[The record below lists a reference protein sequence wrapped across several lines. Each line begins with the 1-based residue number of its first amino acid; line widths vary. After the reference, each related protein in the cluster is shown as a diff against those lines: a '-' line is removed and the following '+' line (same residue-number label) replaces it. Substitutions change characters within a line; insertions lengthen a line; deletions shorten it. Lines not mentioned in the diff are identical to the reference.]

1 MAKLTLTIYDIVTQE
16 GTATNPEMK
25 SDISLSIGDGDVEG
39 TISKEVPIKTLYP
52 ILTPMGKVLGRKV
65 RIDFKLSLVDFSFQQ
80 KMYTPDEL
88 TAKIYVNYSS
98 DSSGKEQMLKFYMDD
113 LAQLFANK
121 KVSLTCSNIVDGK
134 EESYIVGQDFYVHE
148 VIPCKYPNK
157 IYVTLRIYSP
167 DKMLTLTQ
175 YSRCWTAKKLSA
187 NILKSELTN
196 YKLPY
201 DTDKCVQCDTTQ
213 MKHLLKDSKE
223 HIFPYLV
230 QYNESF
236 YDMLCRTTNR
246 WGEFMYYYDGK
257 IHIGYDDDKGKAKEI
272 VDGYKSI
279 SYYDCTSAQ
288 PKQENA
294 GTFVCEAPYD
304 NNVLNSTVKKDGAAK
319 VFATIKN
326 MADMDAG
333 ADYYWLSKVGQVLT
347 NNKPIMNF
355 MFDTAVNDL
364 LMWAQQEA
372 LVSQYNDK
380 HNEAYFKKKKEHI
393 SMLDEQYSNGNKT
406 LNQFSEASPIVG
418 AKDYAAIL
426 TGEMMA
432 ERNNIV
438 IDYDTYAPNLHIGQL
453 IKVDDKLYIVSGI
466 TAKSE
471 TINTYKIENK
481 TEVVVVPTTKLVF
494 YVNAIGMNEDKRFY
508 PTMIPSGH
516 IRTSGPQVAVVVDTD
531 DPIMRNR
538 VRVKYPWQL
547 TSVNPAYEKIVA
559 SDLKS
564 HDVSDA
570 TPWLIYASANGP
582 AGAGVHGRHY
592 LAEKVLVNYA
602 NNNVERPYVVGA
614 VSTAT
619 PKAVKIGSALLQ
631 APNGEYIKVH
641 EGTGKGATAFMANF
655 TPGLSLANGFV
666 DMPDI
671 FGDSE
676 MSKCF
681 EGGVDMGDRYGIW
694 KISGSTDKRAINISS
709 PWGTVSVNA
718 FTGISINAPNGNISI
733 KGKNVSIEAGN
744 NLTLT
749 SGTNIRNKF
758 ASTYG
763 DGAAFNIL
771 SFMYDV
777 ETMVAKKL
785 ASMVESVIDLSLIRS
800 LIEVYW
806 KPQEG
811 ALTIQSNRYLKLGA
825 GGALPGYPDAAY
837 LNPKKLEERDKKLT
851 DKEIPQTL
859 KMGPA
864 MVHIINAVPKI
875 VDKMIVNYKKSYT
888 KCISKR
894 DEFVQAII
902 NLSSCSNTQVIAKI
916 CSQYDTLKNK
926 LWDPQTKKIVEADL
940 AFTDACKADSIDD
953 VSDLAVMAFEHY
965 DASNAKKYSKKSQDA
980 LKNYILKRRVE
991 YKADVVKK
999 ANELLESIA
1008 KLRTEPQKL
1017 GDLTAY
1023 GIGPRES
1030 DAPADY
1036 IKALQT
1042 AISAEKCKD
1051 SAMFKYAYNEQNAI
1065 TDERADLTDEAI
1077 QDINFHRNALVRLIA
1092 LNLIEGWGM
1101 EPKAIKFALDGDQ
1114 IVESEMAATPQ
1125 KPVSDADL
1133 ENEAMWNLYVR
1144 SLQFT
1149 KPLSKSTTLLDD
1161 VVEGLNLNNLN
1172 LATPFREYY
1181 SWANAKSGQ
1190 ILFGTGSTY
1199 SMKTDGTISKLETHH
1214 NQGKITR
1221 ALLSEKE
1228 QGAYD
1233 RLNESVQLQLKQLC
1247 DAFEIIALP
1256 GDEAPEDNNND
1267 AGNELP
1273 VVDENLIQNNI

>member
-516 IRTSGPQVAVVVDTD
+516 IRTSGPQVAVV
-531 DPIMRNR
+531 
-538 VRVKYPWQL
+538 
-547 TSVNPAYEKIVA
+547 
-559 SDLKS
+559 SD
-564 HDVSDA
+564 V
-570 TPWLIYASANGP
+570 
-582 AGAGVHGRHY
+582 
-592 LAEKVLVNYA
+592 
-602 NNNVERPYVVGA
+602 
-614 VSTAT
+614 
-619 PKAVKIGSALLQ
+619 
-631 APNGEYIKVH
+631 
-641 EGTGKGATAFMANF
+641 
-655 TPGLSLANGFV
+655 
-666 DMPDI
+666 
-671 FGDSE
+671 
-676 MSKCF
+676 
-681 EGGVDMGDRYGIW
+681 
-694 KISGSTDKRAINISS
+694 
-709 PWGTVSVNA
+709 
-718 FTGISINAPNGNISI
+718 
-733 KGKNVSIEAGN
+733 
-744 NLTLT
+744 
-749 SGTNIRNKF
+749 
-758 ASTYG
+758 
-763 DGAAFNIL
+763 
-771 SFMYDV
+771 
-777 ETMVAKKL
+777 
-785 ASMVESVIDLSLIRS
+785 
-800 LIEVYW
+800 
-806 KPQEG
+806 
-811 ALTIQSNRYLKLGA
+811 
-825 GGALPGYPDAAY
+825 
-837 LNPKKLEERDKKLT
+837 
-851 DKEIPQTL
+851 
-859 KMGPA
+859 
-864 MVHIINAVPKI
+864 
-875 VDKMIVNYKKSYT
+875 
-888 KCISKR
+888 
-894 DEFVQAII
+894 
-902 NLSSCSNTQVIAKI
+902 
-916 CSQYDTLKNK
+916 
-926 LWDPQTKKIVEADL
+926 
-940 AFTDACKADSIDD
+940 
-953 VSDLAVMAFEHY
+953 
-965 DASNAKKYSKKSQDA
+965 
-980 LKNYILKRRVE
+980 
-991 YKADVVKK
+991 
-999 ANELLESIA
+999 
-1008 KLRTEPQKL
+1008 
-1017 GDLTAY
+1017 
-1023 GIGPRES
+1023 
-1030 DAPADY
+1030 
-1036 IKALQT
+1036 
-1042 AISAEKCKD
+1042 
-1051 SAMFKYAYNEQNAI
+1051 
-1065 TDERADLTDEAI
+1065 
-1077 QDINFHRNALVRLIA
+1077 
-1092 LNLIEGWGM
+1092 
-1101 EPKAIKFALDGDQ
+1101 
-1114 IVESEMAATPQ
+1114 
-1125 KPVSDADL
+1125 
-1133 ENEAMWNLYVR
+1133 
-1144 SLQFT
+1144 
-1149 KPLSKSTTLLDD
+1149 
-1161 VVEGLNLNNLN
+1161 
-1172 LATPFREYY
+1172 
-1181 SWANAKSGQ
+1181 
-1190 ILFGTGSTY
+1190 
-1199 SMKTDGTISKLETHH
+1199 
-1214 NQGKITR
+1214 
-1221 ALLSEKE
+1221 
-1228 QGAYD
+1228 
-1233 RLNESVQLQLKQLC
+1233 
-1247 DAFEIIALP
+1247 
-1256 GDEAPEDNNND
+1256 
-1267 AGNELP
+1267 
-1273 VVDENLIQNNI
+1273 

>member
-1 MAKLTLTIYDIVTQE
+1 MAKLTLTIYGVI
-16 GTATNPEMK
+16 TNRMPLQKTDVSISVGDDVINGELSKRMPLLQRDLSSK
-25 SDISLSIGDGDVEG
+25 DAKWEKGGAMDVNFSLSLG
-39 TISKEVPIKTLYP
+39 TFQL
-52 ILTPMGKVLGRKV
+52 
-65 RIDFKLSLVDFSFQQ
+65 QQ
-80 KMYTPDEL
+80 KMYSPHEIEAEILITPTNIDRI
-88 TAKIYVNYSS
+88 TQKVNLSKV
-98 DSSGKEQMLKFYMDD
+98 DFFDM
-113 LAQLFANK
+113 FANK
-121 KVSLTCSNIVDGK
+121 RVALTYSNRNENN
-134 EESYIVGQDFYVHE
+134 EEVTYTVGEDFYVHE
-148 VIPCKYPNK
+148 FIPCKQPDK
-157 IYVTLRIYSP
+157 VQVMLKIYSP
-167 DKMLTLTQ
+167 DKLLTLSQ
-175 YSRCWTAKKLSA
+175 YCRSFTAKKLGGD
-187 NILKSELTN
+187 ILKKELPN
-196 YKLPY
+196 FKLPY
-201 DTDKCVQCDTTQ
+201 AKDESVKCDTTQ
-213 MKHLLKDSKE
+213 MKHLLRGQQE
-223 HIFPYLV
+223 HIIPYLV

-236 YDMLCRTTNR
+236 YDLLARTTNR
-246 WGEFMYYYDGK
+246 NGEFMYYYDGK
-257 IHIGYDDDKGKAKEI
+257 LRIGYDADESKAVEI
-272 VDGYKSI
+272 IDGYKSI

-471 TINTYKIENK
+471 TINTYKIENY
-481 TEVVVVPTTKLVF
+481 TDVIVVPSKKLVF

-516 IRTSGPQVAVVVDTD
+516 IRTSGPQVAVVVDVN
-531 DPIMRNR
+531 DPNKKNR
-538 VRVKYPWQL
+538 VRLKYPWQL
-547 TSVNPAYEKIVA
+547 TSVNPMYEAITA
-559 SDLKS
+559 SDLKGQ
-564 HDVSDA
+564 DVSDA
-570 TPWLIYASANGP
+570 TPWLIYAASSGP

-602 NNNVERPYVVGA
+602 NNNVERPFVVGA

-619 PKAVKIGSALLQ
+619 PTSLKTGSAVIQ

-655 TPGLSLANGFV
+655 TPGLSLVNGFLDV
-666 DMPDI
+666 PDF
-671 FGDSE
+671 FGSDNE
-676 MSKCF
+676 MSKAF
-681 EGGVDMGDRYGIW
+681 EGGVELGDKYGIW
-694 KISGSTDKRAINISS
+694 KISGSTDRRAIDISS
-709 PWGTVSVNA
+709 PWGNVSINA

-733 KGKNVSIEAGN
+733 RGKNVSIEAGN

-1077 QDINFHRNALVRLIA
+1077 QDINFHRNALIRLIS
-1092 LNLIEGWGM
+1092 LNLVEGWGM
-1101 EPKAIKFALDGDQ
+1101 ESKAIKFKLDGNK
-1114 IVESEMAATPQ
+1114 IVESKIAATPQ
-1125 KPVSDADL
+1125 KPASDADL

-1149 KPLSKSTTLLDD
+1149 KPMAKATSLLDD

-1172 LATPFREYY
+1172 LAAPFREYY

-1214 NQGKITR
+1214 NQGKITK

-1233 RLNESVQLQLKQLC
+1233 RLNESVQKKLFSTIRANQ
-1247 DAFEIIALP
+1247 ALP
-1256 GDEAPEDNNND
+1256 ADQDPGNNNND
-1267 AGNELP
+1267 AGDELP

>member
-1 MAKLTLTIYDIVTQE
+1 M
-16 GTATNPEMK
+16 
-25 SDISLSIGDGDVEG
+25 
-39 TISKEVPIKTLYP
+39 
-52 ILTPMGKVLGRKV
+52 
-65 RIDFKLSLVDFSFQQ
+65 
-80 KMYTPDEL
+80 
-88 TAKIYVNYSS
+88 
-98 DSSGKEQMLKFYMDD
+98 
-113 LAQLFANK
+113 
-121 KVSLTCSNIVDGK
+121 
-134 EESYIVGQDFYVHE
+134 
-148 VIPCKYPNK
+148 
-157 IYVTLRIYSP
+157 
-167 DKMLTLTQ
+167 
-175 YSRCWTAKKLSA
+175 
-187 NILKSELTN
+187 
-196 YKLPY
+196 
-201 DTDKCVQCDTTQ
+201 
-213 MKHLLKDSKE
+213 
-223 HIFPYLV
+223 
-230 QYNESF
+230 
-236 YDMLCRTTNR
+236 
-246 WGEFMYYYDGK
+246 
-257 IHIGYDDDKGKAKEI
+257 
-272 VDGYKSI
+272 
-279 SYYDCTSAQ
+279 
-288 PKQENA
+288 
-294 GTFVCEAPYD
+294 
-304 NNVLNSTVKKDGAAK
+304 
-319 VFATIKN
+319 
-326 MADMDAG
+326 
-333 ADYYWLSKVGQVLT
+333 
-347 NNKPIMNF
+347 
-355 MFDTAVNDL
+355 
-364 LMWAQQEA
+364 
-372 LVSQYNDK
+372 
-380 HNEAYFKKKKEHI
+380 
-393 SMLDEQYSNGNKT
+393 
-406 LNQFSEASPIVG
+406 
-418 AKDYAAIL
+418 
-426 TGEMMA
+426 
-432 ERNNIV
+432 
-438 IDYDTYAPNLHIGQL
+438 
-453 IKVDDKLYIVSGI
+453 
-466 TAKSE
+466 
-471 TINTYKIENK
+471 
-481 TEVVVVPTTKLVF
+481 
-494 YVNAIGMNEDKRFY
+494 
-508 PTMIPSGH
+508 MIPAGH
-516 IRTSGPQVAVVVDTD
+516 IRSCGPQVAVVVDVD
-531 DPIMRNR
+531 DPIKRNR

-547 TSVNPAYEKIVA
+547 TSVNPAYEEIVA
-559 SDLKS
+559 SNLKD

-619 PKAVKIGSALLQ
+619 PKAVKIGSAVLQ

-666 DMPDI
+666 DMPDL

-681 EGGVDMGDRYGIW
+681 EGGVDLGDKYGIW

-851 DKEIPQTL
+851 DKEIPKTL

-875 VDKMIVNYKKSYT
+875 VDKMITNYKKSYE
-888 KCISKR
+888 KCISKEDELDKAINKLR
-894 DEFVQAII
+894 DY
-902 NLSSCSNTQVIAKI
+902 SNTIDPGKV
-916 CSQYDTLKNK
+916 CRHYGDLKNK
-926 LWDPQTKKIVEADL
+926 FWNPQTKKIEEADMG
-940 AFTDACKADSIDD
+940 FTNACKADSINDVDD
-953 VSDLAVMAFEHY
+953 YAIFQVEIGD
-965 DASNAKKYSKKSQDA
+965 DANASKYSRKSQEA
-980 LKNYILKRRVE
+980 LKNYILKRRKKC
-991 YKADVVKK
+991 KADVVKK

-1077 QDINFHRNALVRLIA
+1077 QDINFHRNALIRLIS
-1092 LNLIEGWGM
+1092 LNLVEGWGM
-1101 EPKAIKFALDGDQ
+1101 ESKAIKFKLDGNK
-1114 IVESEMAATPQ
+1114 IVESKIAATPK
-1125 KPVSDADL
+1125 KPASDADL

-1149 KPLSKSTTLLDD
+1149 KPMAKATSLLDA

-1233 RLNESVQLQLKQLC
+1233 RLNESVQLRLKQLC

-1273 VVDENLIQNNI
+1273 VVDENLIQI

>member
-494 YVNAIGMNEDKRFY
+494 YVNAIGMNEDKWFY

-681 EGGVDMGDRYGIW
+681 EGGVDMGDKYGIW

-851 DKEIPQTL
+851 NKEITQTL

-1273 VVDENLIQNNI
+1273 VVDENLIQNNN

>member
-65 RIDFKLSLVDFSFQQ
+65 RIDFKLSLVDFSIQQ

-666 DMPDI
+666 DMPDL

-681 EGGVDMGDRYGIW
+681 EGGVDMGDKYGIW

-1114 IVESEMAATPQ
+1114 IVESKIAATPQ

>member
-39 TISKEVPIKTLYP
+39 TISKEIPIKTLYP
-52 ILTPMGKVLGRKV
+52 ILTPLGKVLGRKV

-777 ETMVAKKL
+777 EAMVAKKL

-1125 KPVSDADL
+1125 KPASDADL

>member
-666 DMPDI
+666 DMPDL

-681 EGGVDMGDRYGIW
+681 EGGVDMGDKYGIW

>member
-666 DMPDI
+666 DMPDL

-902 NLSSCSNTQVIAKI
+902 NLSSCSNTQVISKI

-1149 KPLSKSTTLLDD
+1149 KPLSRSTTLLDD

>member
-1 MAKLTLTIYDIVTQE
+1 MAKLTLTIYGVI
-16 GTATNPEMK
+16 TNRMPLQKTDVSISVGDDVINGELSKRMPLLQRDLSSK
-25 SDISLSIGDGDVEG
+25 DAKWEKGGAMDVNFSLSLG
-39 TISKEVPIKTLYP
+39 TFQL
-52 ILTPMGKVLGRKV
+52 
-65 RIDFKLSLVDFSFQQ
+65 QQ
-80 KMYTPDEL
+80 KMYCPHEIEAEILITPTNIDR
-88 TAKIYVNYSS
+88 TTQKVNLSKV
-98 DSSGKEQMLKFYMDD
+98 DFFDM
-113 LAQLFANK
+113 FANK
-121 KVSLTCSNIVDGK
+121 RVALTYSNRNENN
-134 EESYIVGQDFYVHE
+134 EEVTYTVGEDFYVHE
-148 VIPCKYPNK
+148 FIPCKQPDK
-157 IYVTLRIYSP
+157 VQVMLKIYSP
-167 DKMLTLTQ
+167 DKLLTLSQ
-175 YSRCWTAKKLSA
+175 YCRSFTAKKLGGD
-187 NILKSELTN
+187 ILKKELPN
-196 YKLPY
+196 FKLPY
-201 DTDKCVQCDTTQ
+201 AKDESVKCDTTQ
-213 MKHLLKDSKE
+213 MKHLLRGQQE
-223 HIFPYLV
+223 HIIPYLV

-236 YDMLCRTTNR
+236 YDLLARTTNR
-246 WGEFMYYYDGK
+246 NGEFMYYYDGK
-257 IHIGYDDDKGKAKEI
+257 LRIGYDADESKAVEI
-272 VDGYKSI
+272 IDGYKSI
-279 SYYDCTSAQ
+279 TYHNTPLAQ
-288 PKQENA
+288 LKQENE
-294 GTFVCEAPYD
+294 GPLELEASYD
-304 NNVLNSTVKKDGAAK
+304 DNVLNSTVKKDGAAK

-471 TINTYKIENK
+471 TINTYKIENY
-481 TEVVVVPTTKLVF
+481 TDVIVVPSKKLVF

-516 IRTSGPQVAVVVDTD
+516 IRTSGPQVAVVVDVN
-531 DPIMRNR
+531 DPNKKNR
-538 VRVKYPWQL
+538 VRLKYPWQL
-547 TSVNPAYEKIVA
+547 TSVNPMYEAITA
-559 SDLKS
+559 SDLKGQ
-564 HDVSDA
+564 DVSDA
-570 TPWLIYASANGP
+570 TPWLIYAASSGP

-602 NNNVERPYVVGA
+602 NNNVERPFVVGA

-619 PKAVKIGSALLQ
+619 PTSLKTGSAVIQ

-655 TPGLSLANGFV
+655 TPGLSLVNGFLDV
-666 DMPDI
+666 PDF
-671 FGDSE
+671 FGSDNE
-676 MSKCF
+676 MSKAF
-681 EGGVDMGDRYGIW
+681 EGGVELGDKYGIW
-694 KISGSTDKRAINISS
+694 KISGSTDRRAIDISS
-709 PWGTVSVNA
+709 PWGNVSINA

-733 KGKNVSIEAGN
+733 RGKNVSIEAGN

-851 DKEIPQTL
+851 DKEIPKTL

-875 VDKMIVNYKKSYT
+875 VDKMITNYKKSYE
-888 KCISKR
+888 KCISKEDELNKAINKLR
-894 DEFVQAII
+894 DY
-902 NLSSCSNTQVIAKI
+902 SNTINPDEV
-916 CSQYDTLKNK
+916 CRHYGDLKNK
-926 LWDPQTKKIVEADL
+926 FWDPQTKKIEEADMG
-940 AFTDACKADSIDD
+940 FTNACKADSINDVDGYAIFQVENGDD
-953 VSDLAVMAFEHY
+953 AN
-965 DASNAKKYSKKSQDA
+965 ASKYSRKSQEA
-980 LKNYILKRRVE
+980 LKNYILKRRKKC
-991 YKADVVKK
+991 KADVVKK

-1051 SAMFKYAYNEQNAI
+1051 SAMFKYAYDDKDAI
-1065 TDERADLTDEAI
+1065 TDERAYLTDGAI
-1077 QDINFHRNALVRLIA
+1077 TNDKFHRDALIRLIS
-1092 LNLIEGWGM
+1092 LNLVEGWGM
-1101 EPKAIKFALDGDQ
+1101 ESKAIKFKLDGNK
-1114 IVESEMAATPQ
+1114 IVESKIAATPQ
-1125 KPVSDADL
+1125 KPASDADL

-1149 KPLSKSTTLLDD
+1149 KPMAKATTLLDD

-1233 RLNESVQLQLKQLC
+1233 RLNESVQKKLFSTIRANQ
-1247 DAFEIIALP
+1247 ALP
-1256 GDEAPEDNNND
+1256 ADQDPGNNNND
-1267 AGNELP
+1267 AGDELP

>member
-1 MAKLTLTIYDIVTQE
+1 MAKLTLTIYGVI
-16 GTATNPEMK
+16 TNMMPLQKTDVSISVGDNVINGELSKRMPLLQRDLSSK
-25 SDISLSIGDGDVEG
+25 DAKWEKGGAMDVNFSLSLG
-39 TISKEVPIKTLYP
+39 TFQL
-52 ILTPMGKVLGRKV
+52 
-65 RIDFKLSLVDFSFQQ
+65 QQ
-80 KMYTPDEL
+80 KMYSPHEIEAEILITPTNIDR
-88 TAKIYVNYSS
+88 TTQKVNLSKL
-98 DSSGKEQMLKFYMDD
+98 DFFNM
-113 LAQLFANK
+113 FANK
-121 KVSLTCSNIVDGK
+121 RVALTYSNRNENN
-134 EESYIVGQDFYVHE
+134 EEVTYTVGEDFYVHE
-148 VIPCKYPNK
+148 FIPCKQPDK
-157 IYVTLRIYSP
+157 VQVMLKIYSP
-167 DKMLTLTQ
+167 DKLLTLSQ
-175 YSRCWTAKKLSA
+175 YCRSFTAKKLGGD
-187 NILKSELTN
+187 ILKKELPN
-196 YKLPY
+196 FKLPY
-201 DTDKCVQCDTTQ
+201 VKDESVKCDTTQ
-213 MKHLLKDSKE
+213 MKHLLRGQQE
-223 HIFPYLV
+223 HIIPYLV

-236 YDMLCRTTNR
+236 YDLLARTTNR
-246 WGEFMYYYDGK
+246 NGEFMYYYDGK
-257 IHIGYDDDKGKAKEI
+257 LRIGYDADESKAVEI
-272 VDGYKSI
+272 IDGYKSI
-279 SYYDCTSAQ
+279 TYHNTPLAQ
-288 PKQENA
+288 LKQENE
-294 GTFVCEAPYD
+294 GPLELEASYD
-304 NNVLNSTVKKDGAAK
+304 DNVLKSKVKKNGAAK

-393 SMLDEQYSNGNKT
+393 SMLDEQYDNDKT
-406 LNQFSEASPIVG
+406 TLFQFSEADSIIK
-418 AKDYAAIL
+418 AKDYADIL
-426 TGEMMA
+426 AGELLA
-432 ERNNIV
+432 EHNTIE
-438 IDYDTYAPNLHIGQL
+438 IDYDTFAPCLHLGQL
-453 IKVDDKLYIVSGI
+453 IKVDDKPYIISGI
-466 TAKSE
+466 TAKQE
-471 TINTYKIENK
+471 TVNSYKIENY
-481 TEVVVVPTTKLVF
+481 TDVIVVPSKKLVF
-494 YVNAIGMNEDKRFY
+494 RVNAIGMNDDKKFY
-508 PTMIPSGH
+508 PMMIPAGH
-516 IRTSGPQVAVVVDTD
+516 IRQSGPQVAVVVDAD
-531 DPIMRNR
+531 DPTKKNR
-538 VRVKYPWQL
+538 VRVEYPWQF
-547 TSVNPAYEKIVA
+547 TSAKPAFDSVTA
-559 SDLKS
+559 SDLKAR
-564 HDVSDA
+564 DVTDA
-570 TPWLIYASANGP
+570 SPWLIYAASSGP

-602 NNNVERPYVVGA
+602 NNNVERPFVVGA

-619 PKAVKIGSALLQ
+619 PTSLKTGSAVIQ

-641 EGTGKGATAFMANF
+641 EGMGKGATAFMANF
-655 TPGLSLANGFV
+655 TPGLSLVNGFLDV
-666 DMPDI
+666 PDF
-671 FGDSE
+671 FGSDNE
-676 MSKCF
+676 MSKAF
-681 EGGVDMGDRYGIW
+681 EGGVELGDKYGIW
-694 KISGSTDKRAINISS
+694 KISGSTDRRAIDISS
-709 PWGTVSVNA
+709 PWGNVSINA

-851 DKEIPQTL
+851 NKEITQTL

-875 VDKMIVNYKKSYT
+875 VDKMITNYKKSYE
-888 KCISKR
+888 KCISKEDELDKAINKLR
-894 DEFVQAII
+894 DY
-902 NLSSCSNTQVIAKI
+902 SNTINPDEV
-916 CSQYDTLKNK
+916 CRHYGDLKNK
-926 LWDPQTKKIVEADL
+926 FWNPQTKKIEEADMG
-940 AFTDACKADSIDD
+940 FTNACKADSINDVDGYAIFQVEYGDD
-953 VSDLAVMAFEHY
+953 AN
-965 DASNAKKYSKKSQDA
+965 ASKYSRKSQEA
-980 LKNYILKRRVE
+980 LKNYILKRRKKC
-991 YKADVVKK
+991 KADVVKK

-1051 SAMFKYAYNEQNAI
+1051 SAMFKYAYDDKNAI
-1065 TDERADLTDEAI
+1065 TDERAYLTDGAI
-1077 QDINFHRNALVRLIA
+1077 TNDKFHRDALIRLIS
-1092 LNLIEGWGM
+1092 LNLVEGWGM
-1101 EPKAIKFALDGDQ
+1101 ESKAIKFKLNGNK
-1114 IVESEMAATPQ
+1114 IVESKIAATPQ
-1125 KPVSDADL
+1125 KPASDADL
-1133 ENEAMWNLYVR
+1133 ENEAMWNLYVK

-1149 KPLSKSTTLLDD
+1149 KPMAKATSLLDD

-1172 LATPFREYY
+1172 LAAPFREYY

-1233 RLNESVQLQLKQLC
+1233 RLNESVQKKLFSTIRANQ
-1247 DAFEIIALP
+1247 ALP
-1256 GDEAPEDNNND
+1256 ADQDPGNNNND
-1267 AGNELP
+1267 AGDELP

>member
-39 TISKEVPIKTLYP
+39 TISKEIPIKTLYP
-52 ILTPMGKVLGRKV
+52 ILTPLGKVLGRKV

-148 VIPCKYPNK
+148 VIPCKYPDK

-516 IRTSGPQVAVVVDTD
+516 IRTSGPQVAVVVDVD
-531 DPIMRNR
+531 DPILRNR

-1077 QDINFHRNALVRLIA
+1077 QDINFHRNALIRLIS
-1092 LNLIEGWGM
+1092 LNLVEGWGM
-1101 EPKAIKFALDGDQ
+1101 ESKAIKFKLDGNK
-1114 IVESEMAATPQ
+1114 IVESKIAATPQ
-1125 KPVSDADL
+1125 KPASDADL

-1149 KPLSKSTTLLDD
+1149 KPMAKATSLLDA

>member
-666 DMPDI
+666 DMPDL

-1077 QDINFHRNALVRLIA
+1077 QDINFHRNALVRLIS
-1092 LNLIEGWGM
+1092 LNLVEGWGM
-1101 EPKAIKFALDGDQ
+1101 ESKAIKFKLDGNK
-1114 IVESEMAATPQ
+1114 IVESKIAATPQ
-1125 KPVSDADL
+1125 KPASDADL

>member
-1 MAKLTLTIYDIVTQE
+1 MAKLTLTIYGVI
-16 GTATNPEMK
+16 TNRMPLQKTDVSISVGDDVINGELSKRMPLLQRDLSSK
-25 SDISLSIGDGDVEG
+25 DAKWEKGGAMDVNFSLSLG
-39 TISKEVPIKTLYP
+39 TFQL
-52 ILTPMGKVLGRKV
+52 
-65 RIDFKLSLVDFSFQQ
+65 QQ
-80 KMYTPDEL
+80 KMYSPHEIEAEILITPTNIDR
-88 TAKIYVNYSS
+88 TTQKVNLSKV
-98 DSSGKEQMLKFYMDD
+98 DFFDM
-113 LAQLFANK
+113 FANK
-121 KVSLTCSNIVDGK
+121 RVALTYSNRNENN
-134 EESYIVGQDFYVHE
+134 EEVTYTVGEDFYVHE
-148 VIPCKYPNK
+148 FIPCKQPDK
-157 IYVTLRIYSP
+157 VQVMLKIYSP
-167 DKMLTLTQ
+167 DKLLTLSQ
-175 YSRCWTAKKLSA
+175 YCRSFTAKKLGGD
-187 NILKSELTN
+187 ILKKELPN
-196 YKLPY
+196 FKLPY
-201 DTDKCVQCDTTQ
+201 AKDESVKCDTTQ
-213 MKHLLKDSKE
+213 MKHLLRGQQE
-223 HIFPYLV
+223 HIIPYLV

-236 YDMLCRTTNR
+236 YDLLARTTNR
-246 WGEFMYYYDGK
+246 NGEFMYYYDGK
-257 IHIGYDDDKGKAKEI
+257 LRIGYDADESKAVEI
-272 VDGYKSI
+272 IDGYKSI
-279 SYYDCTSAQ
+279 TYHNTPLAQ
-288 PKQENA
+288 LKQENE
-294 GTFVCEAPYD
+294 GPLEWEASYD
-304 NNVLNSTVKKDGAAK
+304 DNVLNSTVKKDGAAK

-471 TINTYKIENK
+471 TINTYKIENY
-481 TEVVVVPTTKLVF
+481 TDVIVVPSKKLVF

-516 IRTSGPQVAVVVDTD
+516 IRTSGPQVAVVVDVN
-531 DPIMRNR
+531 DPNKKNR
-538 VRVKYPWQL
+538 VRLKYPWQL
-547 TSVNPAYEKIVA
+547 TSVNPMYEAITA
-559 SDLKS
+559 SDLKGQ
-564 HDVSDA
+564 DVSDA
-570 TPWLIYASANGP
+570 TPWLIYAASSGP

-602 NNNVERPYVVGA
+602 NNNVERPFVVGA

-619 PKAVKIGSALLQ
+619 PTSLKTGSAVIQ

-655 TPGLSLANGFV
+655 TPGLSLVNGFLDV
-666 DMPDI
+666 PDF
-671 FGDSE
+671 FGSDNE
-676 MSKCF
+676 MSKAF
-681 EGGVDMGDRYGIW
+681 EGGVELGDKYGIW
-694 KISGSTDKRAINISS
+694 KISGSTDRRAIDISS
-709 PWGTVSVNA
+709 PWGNVSINA

-733 KGKNVSIEAGN
+733 RGKNVSIEAGN

-851 DKEIPQTL
+851 DKEIPKTL

-875 VDKMIVNYKKSYT
+875 VDKMITNYKKSYE
-888 KCISKR
+888 KCISKEDELNKAINKLR
-894 DEFVQAII
+894 DY
-902 NLSSCSNTQVIAKI
+902 SNTINPDKV
-916 CSQYDTLKNK
+916 CRHYGDLKNK
-926 LWDPQTKKIVEADL
+926 FWDPQTKKIEEADMG
-940 AFTDACKADSIDD
+940 FTNACKADSINDVDGYAIFQVENGDD
-953 VSDLAVMAFEHY
+953 AN
-965 DASNAKKYSKKSQDA
+965 ASKYSRKSQEA
-980 LKNYILKRRVE
+980 LKNYILKRRKKC
-991 YKADVVKK
+991 KADVVKK

-1051 SAMFKYAYNEQNAI
+1051 SAMFKYAYDDKDAI
-1065 TDERADLTDEAI
+1065 TDERAYLTDGAI
-1077 QDINFHRNALVRLIA
+1077 TNDKFHRDALIRLIS
-1092 LNLIEGWGM
+1092 LNLVEGWGM
-1101 EPKAIKFALDGDQ
+1101 ESKAIKFKLNGNK
-1114 IVESEMAATPQ
+1114 IVESKIAATPQ
-1125 KPVSDADL
+1125 KPASDADL
-1133 ENEAMWNLYVR
+1133 ENEAMWNLYVK

-1149 KPLSKSTTLLDD
+1149 KPMAKATSLLDD

-1172 LATPFREYY
+1172 LAAPFREYY

-1214 NQGKITR
+1214 NQGKITK

-1233 RLNESVQLQLKQLC
+1233 RLNESVQNKLFSTIRANQ
-1247 DAFEIIALP
+1247 ALP
-1256 GDEAPEDNNND
+1256 ADQDPGNNNND
-1267 AGNELP
+1267 AGDELP

>member
-65 RIDFKLSLVDFSFQQ
+65 RIDFKLSLVDFSIQQ

-666 DMPDI
+666 DMPDL

>member
-666 DMPDI
+666 DMPDL

>member
-1 MAKLTLTIYDIVTQE
+1 MNL
-16 GTATNPEMK
+16 
-25 SDISLSIGDGDVEG
+25 
-39 TISKEVPIKTLYP
+39 
-52 ILTPMGKVLGRKV
+52 
-65 RIDFKLSLVDFSFQQ
+65 
-80 KMYTPDEL
+80 
-88 TAKIYVNYSS
+88 
-98 DSSGKEQMLKFYMDD
+98 
-113 LAQLFANK
+113 
-121 KVSLTCSNIVDGK
+121 
-134 EESYIVGQDFYVHE
+134 
-148 VIPCKYPNK
+148 
-157 IYVTLRIYSP
+157 
-167 DKMLTLTQ
+167 
-175 YSRCWTAKKLSA
+175 
-187 NILKSELTN
+187 
-196 YKLPY
+196 
-201 DTDKCVQCDTTQ
+201 
-213 MKHLLKDSKE
+213 
-223 HIFPYLV
+223 
-230 QYNESF
+230 
-236 YDMLCRTTNR
+236 
-246 WGEFMYYYDGK
+246 
-257 IHIGYDDDKGKAKEI
+257 
-272 VDGYKSI
+272 
-279 SYYDCTSAQ
+279 
-288 PKQENA
+288 
-294 GTFVCEAPYD
+294 EAPYD
-304 NNVLNSTVKKDGAAK
+304 NNVLKSTVQKDGAAK
-319 VFATIKN
+319 VVNTIKN
-326 MADMDAG
+326 MADLETG
-333 ADYYWLSKVGQVLT
+333 ADRYWLQKVGQVLT
-347 NNKPIMNF
+347 NNKPLMNF
-355 MFDTAVNDL
+355 MFDTAVDDL
-364 LMWAQQEA
+364 LAWAQA
-372 LVSQYNDK
+372 DSLASQYNDK
-380 HNEAYFKKKKEHI
+380 HNDDYFKKKKEYI
-393 SMLDEQYSNGNKT
+393 SLLDEQYDKGKKT
-406 LNQFSEASPIVG
+406 LNQFSEADPIFT
-418 AKDYAAIL
+418 AKDYAGVLA
-426 TGEMMA
+426 GELLA
-432 ERNNIV
+432 ERNTIY
-438 IDYDTYAPNLHIGQL
+438 IDYDTFAPALHVGQL
-453 IKVDDKLYIVSGI
+453 IKVDDKLYIVSEM
-466 TAKSE
+466 TVKSD
-471 TINTYKIENK
+471 IVNSYIVKNDMS
-481 TEVVVVPTTKLVF
+481 VVAVPSKRLVF
-494 YVNAIGMNEDKRFY
+494 QVKAIGMNEDKKFY
-508 PTMIPSGH
+508 PMMIPAGH
-516 IRTSGPQVAVVVDTD
+516 VRQSGPQVAVVVDAD
-531 DPIMRNR
+531 DPTKKNR

-547 TSVNPAYEKIVA
+547 SSVNSSYEEIVA
-559 SDLKS
+559 SNLKPR
-564 HDVSDA
+564 DVIDA
-570 TPWLIYASANGP
+570 SPWLLYAASSGP

-602 NNNVERPYVVGA
+602 NNNVERPFVVGA

-619 PKAVKIGSALLQ
+619 PTSLKTGSAVIQ

-655 TPGLSLANGFV
+655 TPGLSLVNGFLDV
-666 DMPDI
+666 PDF
-671 FGDSE
+671 FGSDNE
-676 MSKCF
+676 MSKAF
-681 EGGVDMGDRYGIW
+681 EGGVELGDKYGIW
-694 KISGSTDKRAINISS
+694 KISGSTDRRAIDISS
-709 PWGTVSVNA
+709 PWGNVSINA

-733 KGKNVSIEAGN
+733 RGKNVSIEAGN

-1077 QDINFHRNALVRLIA
+1077 QDINFHRNALIRLIS
-1092 LNLIEGWGM
+1092 LNLVEGWGM
-1101 EPKAIKFALDGDQ
+1101 ESKAIKFKLDGNK
-1114 IVESEMAATPQ
+1114 IVESKIAATPQ
-1125 KPVSDADL
+1125 KPASDADL

-1149 KPLSKSTTLLDD
+1149 KPMAKATSLLDD

-1172 LATPFREYY
+1172 LAAPFREYY

-1214 NQGKITR
+1214 NQGKITK

-1233 RLNESVQLQLKQLC
+1233 RLNESVQKKLFSTIRANQ
-1247 DAFEIIALP
+1247 ALP
-1256 GDEAPEDNNND
+1256 ADQDPGNNNND
-1267 AGNELP
+1267 AGDELP

>member
-1 MAKLTLTIYDIVTQE
+1 MAKLTLTIYGVI
-16 GTATNPEMK
+16 TNRMPLQKTDVSISVGDDVINGELSKRMPLLQRDLSSK
-25 SDISLSIGDGDVEG
+25 DAKWEKGGAMDVNFSLSLG
-39 TISKEVPIKTLYP
+39 TFQL
-52 ILTPMGKVLGRKV
+52 
-65 RIDFKLSLVDFSFQQ
+65 QQ
-80 KMYTPDEL
+80 KMYSPHEIEAEILITPTNIDR
-88 TAKIYVNYSS
+88 TTQKVNLSKV
-98 DSSGKEQMLKFYMDD
+98 DFFDM
-113 LAQLFANK
+113 FANK
-121 KVSLTCSNIVDGK
+121 RVALTYSNRNENN
-134 EESYIVGQDFYVHE
+134 EEVTYTVGEDFYVHE
-148 VIPCKYPNK
+148 FIPCKQPDK
-157 IYVTLRIYSP
+157 VQVMLKIYSP
-167 DKMLTLTQ
+167 DKLLTLSQ
-175 YSRCWTAKKLSA
+175 YCRSFTAKKLGGD
-187 NILKSELTN
+187 ILKKELPN
-196 YKLPY
+196 FKLPY
-201 DTDKCVQCDTTQ
+201 AKDESVKCDTTQ
-213 MKHLLKDSKE
+213 MKHLLRGQQE
-223 HIFPYLV
+223 HIIPYLV

-236 YDMLCRTTNR
+236 YDLLARTTNR
-246 WGEFMYYYDGK
+246 NGEFMYYYDGK
-257 IHIGYDDDKGKAKEI
+257 LRIGYDADESKAVEI
-272 VDGYKSI
+272 IDGYKSI
-279 SYYDCTSAQ
+279 TYHNTPLAQ
-288 PKQENA
+288 LKQENE
-294 GTFVCEAPYD
+294 GPVELEASYD
-304 NNVLNSTVKKDGAAK
+304 DNVLNSTVKKDGAAK

-453 IKVDDKLYIVSGI
+453 IKVDDKPYIISGI
-466 TAKSE
+466 TAKQE
-471 TINTYKIENK
+471 TINTYKIENY
-481 TEVVVVPTTKLVF
+481 TDVIVVPSKKLVF
-494 YVNAIGMNEDKRFY
+494 RVNAIGMNDDKKFY
-508 PTMIPSGH
+508 PMMIPAGH
-516 IRTSGPQVAVVVDTD
+516 IRQSGPQVAVVVDVN
-531 DPIMRNR
+531 DPNKKNR
-538 VRVKYPWQL
+538 VRLKYPWQL
-547 TSVNPAYEKIVA
+547 TSVNPMYEAIAA
-559 SDLKS
+559 SDLKGQ
-564 HDVSDA
+564 DVSDA
-570 TPWLIYASANGP
+570 TPWLIYAASSGP

-602 NNNVERPYVVGA
+602 NNNVERPFVVGA

-619 PKAVKIGSALLQ
+619 PASLKTGSAVIQ

-655 TPGLSLANGFV
+655 TPGLSLVNGFLDV
-666 DMPDI
+666 PDF
-671 FGDSE
+671 FGSDNE
-676 MSKCF
+676 MSKAF
-681 EGGVDMGDRYGIW
+681 EGGVELGDKYGIW
-694 KISGSTDKRAINISS
+694 KISGSTDRRAIDISS
-709 PWGTVSVNA
+709 PWGNVSINA

-875 VDKMIVNYKKSYT
+875 VDKMITNYKKSYE
-888 KCISKR
+888 KCISKEDELDKAINKLR
-894 DEFVQAII
+894 DY
-902 NLSSCSNTQVIAKI
+902 SNTINPDKV
-916 CSQYDTLKNK
+916 CRHYGDLKNK
-926 LWDPQTKKIVEADL
+926 FWNPQTKKIEEADMG
-940 AFTDACKADSIDD
+940 FTNACKADSINDVDGYAIFQVENGDD
-953 VSDLAVMAFEHY
+953 AN
-965 DASNAKKYSKKSQDA
+965 ASKYSRKSQEA
-980 LKNYILKRRVE
+980 LKNYILKRRKKC
-991 YKADVVKK
+991 KADVVKK

-1051 SAMFKYAYNEQNAI
+1051 SAMFKYAYDDKDAI
-1065 TDERADLTDEAI
+1065 TDERAYLTDGAI
-1077 QDINFHRNALVRLIA
+1077 TNDKFHRDALIRLIS
-1092 LNLIEGWGM
+1092 LNLVEGWGM
-1101 EPKAIKFALDGDQ
+1101 ESKAIKFKLNGNK
-1114 IVESEMAATPQ
+1114 IVESKIAATPQ
-1125 KPVSDADL
+1125 KPASDADL

-1149 KPLSKSTTLLDD
+1149 KPMAKATSLLDD

-1172 LATPFREYY
+1172 LAAPFREYY

-1233 RLNESVQLQLKQLC
+1233 RLNESVQNKLFSTIRANQ
-1247 DAFEIIALP
+1247 ALP
-1256 GDEAPEDNNND
+1256 ADQDPGNNNND
-1267 AGNELP
+1267 AGDELP

>member
-236 YDMLCRTTNR
+236 YGMLCRTTYR

-666 DMPDI
+666 DMPDL

>member
-666 DMPDI
+666 DMPDL

-851 DKEIPQTL
+851 DKEITQTL

-875 VDKMIVNYKKSYT
+875 VDKMITNYKKSYE
-888 KCISKR
+888 KCISKEDELDKAINKLR
-894 DEFVQAII
+894 DY
-902 NLSSCSNTQVIAKI
+902 SNTINPDKV
-916 CSQYDTLKNK
+916 CRHYGDLKNK
-926 LWDPQTKKIVEADL
+926 FWNPQTKKIEEADMG
-940 AFTDACKADSIDD
+940 FTNACKADSINDVDGYAIFQVKYGDD
-953 VSDLAVMAFEHY
+953 AN
-965 DASNAKKYSKKSQDA
+965 ASKYSRKSQEA
-980 LKNYILKRRVE
+980 LKNYILKRRKKC
-991 YKADVVKK
+991 KADVVKK

-1065 TDERADLTDEAI
+1065 TDARADLTDEAI

-1101 EPKAIKFALDGDQ
+1101 EPKAIKFALDGDK
-1114 IVESEMAATPQ
+1114 IVESKIAATPQ

-1149 KPLSKSTTLLDD
+1149 KPMAKATTLLDD

-1233 RLNESVQLQLKQLC
+1233 RLNESVQLRLKQLC

-1273 VVDENLIQNNI
+1273 VVDENLIQNNN

>member
-1 MAKLTLTIYDIVTQE
+1 MAKLTLTIYGVI
-16 GTATNPEMK
+16 TNMMPLQKTDVSISVGDNVINGELSKRMPLLQRDLSSK
-25 SDISLSIGDGDVEG
+25 DAKWEKGGAMDVNFSLSLG
-39 TISKEVPIKTLYP
+39 TFQL
-52 ILTPMGKVLGRKV
+52 
-65 RIDFKLSLVDFSFQQ
+65 QQ
-80 KMYTPDEL
+80 KMYSPHEIEAEILITPTNIDR
-88 TAKIYVNYSS
+88 TTQKVNLSKL
-98 DSSGKEQMLKFYMDD
+98 DFFNM
-113 LAQLFANK
+113 FANK
-121 KVSLTCSNIVDGK
+121 RVALTYSNRNENN
-134 EESYIVGQDFYVHE
+134 EEVTYTVGEDFYVHE
-148 VIPCKYPNK
+148 FIPCKQPDK
-157 IYVTLRIYSP
+157 VQVMLKIYSP
-167 DKMLTLTQ
+167 DKLLTLSQ
-175 YSRCWTAKKLSA
+175 YCRSFTAKKLGGD
-187 NILKSELTN
+187 ILKKELPN
-196 YKLPY
+196 FKLPY
-201 DTDKCVQCDTTQ
+201 VKDESVKCDTTQ
-213 MKHLLKDSKE
+213 MKHLLRGQQE
-223 HIFPYLV
+223 HIIPYLV

-236 YDMLCRTTNR
+236 YDLLARTTNR
-246 WGEFMYYYDGK
+246 NGEFMYYYDGK
-257 IHIGYDDDKGKAKEI
+257 LRIGYDADESKAVEI
-272 VDGYKSI
+272 IDGYKSI
-279 SYYDCTSAQ
+279 TYHNTPLAQ
-288 PKQENA
+288 LKQENE
-294 GTFVCEAPYD
+294 GPVELEASYD
-304 NNVLNSTVKKDGAAK
+304 DNVLKSKVKKNGAAK

-393 SMLDEQYSNGNKT
+393 SMLDEQYDNDKT
-406 LNQFSEASPIVG
+406 TLFQFSEADSIIK
-418 AKDYAAIL
+418 AKDYADIL
-426 TGEMMA
+426 AGELLA
-432 ERNNIV
+432 EHNTIE
-438 IDYDTYAPNLHIGQL
+438 IDYDTFAPCLHLGQL
-453 IKVDDKLYIVSGI
+453 IKVDDKPYIISGI
-466 TAKSE
+466 TAKQE
-471 TINTYKIENK
+471 TVNSYKIENY
-481 TEVVVVPTTKLVF
+481 TDVIVVPSKKLVF
-494 YVNAIGMNEDKRFY
+494 RVNAIGMNDDKKFY
-508 PTMIPSGH
+508 PMMIPAGH
-516 IRTSGPQVAVVVDTD
+516 IRQSGPQVAVVVDAD
-531 DPIMRNR
+531 DPTKKNR
-538 VRVKYPWQL
+538 VRVEYPWQF
-547 TSVNPAYEKIVA
+547 TSAKPAFDSVTA
-559 SDLKS
+559 SDLKAR
-564 HDVSDA
+564 DVTDA
-570 TPWLIYASANGP
+570 SPWLIYAASSGP

-602 NNNVERPYVVGA
+602 NNNVERPFVVGA

-619 PKAVKIGSALLQ
+619 PTSLKTGSAVIQ

-655 TPGLSLANGFV
+655 TPGLSLVNGFLDV
-666 DMPDI
+666 PDF
-671 FGDSE
+671 FGSDNE
-676 MSKCF
+676 MSKAF
-681 EGGVDMGDRYGIW
+681 EGGVELGDKYGIW
-694 KISGSTDKRAINISS
+694 KISGSTDRRAIDISS
-709 PWGTVSVNA
+709 PWGNVSINA

-875 VDKMIVNYKKSYT
+875 VDKMITNYKKSYE
-888 KCISKR
+888 KCISKEDELNKAINKLR
-894 DEFVQAII
+894 DY
-902 NLSSCSNTQVIAKI
+902 SNTINPDKV
-916 CSQYDTLKNK
+916 CRHYSDLKNK
-926 LWDPQTKKIVEADL
+926 FWNPQTKKIEEADMG
-940 AFTDACKADSIDD
+940 FTNACKADSINDVDGYAIFQVENGDD
-953 VSDLAVMAFEHY
+953 AN
-965 DASNAKKYSKKSQDA
+965 ASKYSRKSQEA
-980 LKNYILKRRVE
+980 LKNYILKRRKKC
-991 YKADVVKK
+991 KADVVKK

-1051 SAMFKYAYNEQNAI
+1051 SAMFKYAYDDKDAI
-1065 TDERADLTDEAI
+1065 TDERAYLTDGAI
-1077 QDINFHRNALVRLIA
+1077 TNDKFHRDALIRLIS
-1092 LNLIEGWGM
+1092 LNLVEGWGM
-1101 EPKAIKFALDGDQ
+1101 ESKAIKFKLNGNK
-1114 IVESEMAATPQ
+1114 IVESKIAATPQ
-1125 KPVSDADL
+1125 KPASDADL

-1149 KPLSKSTTLLDD
+1149 KPMAKATSLLDD

-1172 LATPFREYY
+1172 LAAPFREYY

-1233 RLNESVQLQLKQLC
+1233 RLNESVQKKLFSTIRANQ
-1247 DAFEIIALP
+1247 ALP
-1256 GDEAPEDNNND
+1256 ADQDPGNNNND
-1267 AGNELP
+1267 AGDELP

>member
-1 MAKLTLTIYDIVTQE
+1 MAKLTLTIYGVI
-16 GTATNPEMK
+16 TNRMPLQKTDVSISVGDDVINGELSKRMPLLQRDLSSK
-25 SDISLSIGDGDVEG
+25 DAKWEKGGAMDVNFSLSLG
-39 TISKEVPIKTLYP
+39 TFQL
-52 ILTPMGKVLGRKV
+52 
-65 RIDFKLSLVDFSFQQ
+65 QQ
-80 KMYTPDEL
+80 KMYSPHEIEAEILITPTNIDR
-88 TAKIYVNYSS
+88 TTQKVNLSKV
-98 DSSGKEQMLKFYMDD
+98 DFFDM
-113 LAQLFANK
+113 FANK
-121 KVSLTCSNIVDGK
+121 RVALTYSNRNENN
-134 EESYIVGQDFYVHE
+134 EEVTYTVGEDFYVHE
-148 VIPCKYPNK
+148 FIPCKQPDK
-157 IYVTLRIYSP
+157 VQVMLKIYSP
-167 DKMLTLTQ
+167 DKLLTLSQ
-175 YSRCWTAKKLSA
+175 YCRSFTAKKLGGD
-187 NILKSELTN
+187 ILKKELPN
-196 YKLPY
+196 FKLPY
-201 DTDKCVQCDTTQ
+201 AKDESVKCDTTQ
-213 MKHLLKDSKE
+213 MKHLLRGQQE
-223 HIFPYLV
+223 HIIPYLV

-236 YDMLCRTTNR
+236 YDLLARTTNR
-246 WGEFMYYYDGK
+246 NGEFMYYYDGK
-257 IHIGYDDDKGKAKEI
+257 LRIGYDADESKAVEI
-272 VDGYKSI
+272 IDGYKSI
-279 SYYDCTSAQ
+279 TYHNTPLAQ
-288 PKQENA
+288 LKQENE
-294 GTFVCEAPYD
+294 GPLELEASYD
-304 NNVLNSTVKKDGAAK
+304 DNVLNSTVKKDGAAK

-471 TINTYKIENK
+471 TINTYKIENY
-481 TEVVVVPTTKLVF
+481 TDVIVVPSKKLVF
-494 YVNAIGMNEDKRFY
+494 YVNAIGMNEDKLFY

-516 IRTSGPQVAVVVDTD
+516 IRTSGPQVAVVVDVN
-531 DPIMRNR
+531 DPNKKNR
-538 VRVKYPWQL
+538 VRLKYPWQL
-547 TSVNPAYEKIVA
+547 TSVNPMYEAITA
-559 SDLKS
+559 SDLKDQ
-564 HDVSDA
+564 DVSDA
-570 TPWLIYASANGP
+570 TPWLIYAASSGP

-602 NNNVERPYVVGA
+602 NNNVERPFVVGA

-619 PKAVKIGSALLQ
+619 PTSLKTGSAVIQ

-655 TPGLSLANGFV
+655 TPGLSLVNGFLDV
-666 DMPDI
+666 PDF
-671 FGDSE
+671 FGSDNE
-676 MSKCF
+676 MSKAF
-681 EGGVDMGDRYGIW
+681 EGGVELGDKYGIW
-694 KISGSTDKRAINISS
+694 KISGSTDRRAIDISS
-709 PWGTVSVNA
+709 PWGNVSINA

-733 KGKNVSIEAGN
+733 RGKNVSIEAGN

-875 VDKMIVNYKKSYT
+875 VDKMITNYKKSYE
-888 KCISKR
+888 KCISKEDELNKAINKLR
-894 DEFVQAII
+894 DY
-902 NLSSCSNTQVIAKI
+902 SNTINPDEV
-916 CSQYDTLKNK
+916 CRHYGDLKNK
-926 LWDPQTKKIVEADL
+926 FWDPQTKKIEEADMG
-940 AFTDACKADSIDD
+940 FTNACKADSINDVDGYAIFQVENGDD
-953 VSDLAVMAFEHY
+953 AN
-965 DASNAKKYSKKSQDA
+965 ASKYSRKSQEA
-980 LKNYILKRRVE
+980 LKNYILKRRKK

-1051 SAMFKYAYNEQNAI
+1051 SAMFKYAYDDKDAI
-1065 TDERADLTDEAI
+1065 TDERAYLTDGAI
-1077 QDINFHRNALVRLIA
+1077 TNDKFHRDALIRLIS
-1092 LNLIEGWGM
+1092 LNLVEGWGM
-1101 EPKAIKFALDGDQ
+1101 ESKAIKFKLNGNK
-1114 IVESEMAATPQ
+1114 IVESKIAATPQ
-1125 KPVSDADL
+1125 KPASDADL
-1133 ENEAMWNLYVR
+1133 ENEAMWNLYVK

-1149 KPLSKSTTLLDD
+1149 KPMAKATSLLDD

-1233 RLNESVQLQLKQLC
+1233 RLNESVQKKLFSTIRANQ
-1247 DAFEIIALP
+1247 ALP
-1256 GDEAPEDNNND
+1256 ADQDPGNNNND
-1267 AGNELP
+1267 AGDELP